1 MDVLQNLIFITSSYI
16 YFKLMLILISN
27 KWWLLKA
34 AFSWNHHVSC
44 KILWI
49 YSKILWIY
57 SDNLRKLLIK
67 FFTYLGQTKVYFQRV
82 LSLSNILINE
92 HYVKNAK
99 YRVRSKLLHVA
110 IQIYVSLFCNE
121 TATRK
126 VSLRIPVHIH
136 KIFHTLEINML
147 LWRFGIILR
156 IWSVHLFLH

>member
-1 MDVLQNLIFITSSYI
+1 MGVLQNLIFITSNYI
-16 YFKLMLILISN
+16 YFNLMLILISN
-27 KWWLLKA
+27 KWCLLKA
-34 AFSWNHHVSC
+34 AFSWKTMWVV
-44 KILWI
+44 I

-57 SDNLRKLLIK
+57 SDNLRKLLVK

-110 IQIYVSLFCNE
+110 IQIFVSLFCNE

-126 VSLRIPVHIH
+126 VSLW
-136 KIFHTLEINML
+136 INML

-156 IWSVHLFLH
+156 IWSMHLFLH